1 MKIIIR
7 PFETDDVP
15 EVVKGW
21 NISLPY
27 DRVDENHFKR
37 IILDDPN
44 YEKRSTHVAVY
55 EGQIIGFIS
64 SVAREGIL
72 GADGRGRPYE
82 KDYGYIKGLFVLENF
97 RRKGIASRLFDSV
110 VDYIISKGKNKIKVI
125 TYTGHYFFPGVD
137 TRYDSAHKFFESKGF
152 NVDHIIDD
160 VDIDL
165 ENFKM
170 TDHHINV
177 RERIKKIGV
186 EVLDYDTSMLS
197 QMQEF
202 VTKLN
207 MISWFPEGW
216 EHSFQK
222 GNKVV
227 ALKGDKIVGWA
238 SFGVDREVGYFGPTA
253 VLEEMRH
260 NGIGSCILL
269 ESVLRMKDQGAKRV
283 VALWANTPFYIAN
296 GWKIFRQYTVFEKEI
311 I

>member
-1 MKIIIR
+1 MKILIR
-7 PFETDDVP
+7 PFETDDLH

-44 YEKRSTHVAVY
+44 YEKRSTYVAIY

-72 GADGRGRPYE
+72 GADGRGRPHE

-110 VDYIISKGKNKIKVI
+110 VDYIRSKGKNKIKVI
-125 TYTGHYFFPGVD
+125 TYTGLYFFPGVD

-186 EVLDYDTSMLS
+186 KVLDYDASMLS

-202 VTKLN
+202 VNKLN
-207 MISWFPEGW
+207 MIFWFPEGW
-216 EHSFQK
+216 ERSFQK

-227 ALKGDKIVGWA
+227 ALKGDEIVGWA
-238 SFGVDREVGYFGPTA
+238 SFGVDGEIGYFGPTA

>member
-1 MKIIIR
+1 MEIFIR
-7 PFETDDVP
+7 PFETEDVP

-21 NISLPY
+21 NVSLPY
-27 DRVDENHFKR
+27 DRVNENHFIR
-37 IILDDPN
+37 VILDDPN
-44 YEKRSTHVAVY
+44 YEKESSYVAIN
-55 EGQIIGFIS
+55 EGQIVGFIS

-82 KDYGYIKGLFVLENF
+82 KDYGYIKGLFVLENY
-97 RRKGIASRLFDSV
+97 RRKGIASALFDKAI
-110 VDYIISKGKNKIKVI
+110 DYIKSKGKSKIKVI
-125 TYTGHYFFPGVD
+125 TYTGYYFFPGVD

-152 NVDHIIDD
+152 SVDHIIDD

-165 ENFKM
+165 ENFQI
-170 TDHHINV
+170 TDYHIKA
-177 RERIKKIGV
+177 RERAGKIGV
-186 EVLDYDTSMLS
+186 KVVDYDTSMLS

-202 VTKLN
+202 VKNLN
-207 MISWFPEGW
+207 MIAWFPEGW
-216 EHSFQK
+216 ERNFQK

-227 ALKGDKIVGWA
+227 AIKGDEIVGWA
-238 SFGVDREVGYFGPTA
+238 SFGVDGEIGFFGPTA

-269 ESVLRMKDQGAKRV
+269 ESVLRMKEQGARRV